1 MRVLK
6 AASGQMMSGL
16 TEEQVAEL
24 RSRYSLL
31 INYEGDDPTAPID
44 PLTYRAADGDH
55 LIHIAAFTG
64 DLRTVEWL
72 LDAGEDINAVGDMGE
87 TPAHNAAS
95 NLHKD
100 VFELLVGR
108 GADLTIKSEFG
119 TTPIECW
126 TFSQREAES
135 KRF

>member
-1 MRVLK
+1 
-6 AASGQMMSGL
+6 MSGL

-24 RSRYSLL
+24 RSRYSHL
-31 INYEGDDPTAPID
+31 INYDGDDPTAPID

-55 LIHIAAFTG
+55 LIHIAAFSG

-72 LDAGEDINAVGDMGE
+72 LDAGDDVNALGDMGE

-100 VFELLVGR
+100 VFDLLVAR
-108 GADLTIKSEFG
+108 GADLTVESEFG
-119 TTPIECW
+119 QTPIETW
-126 TFSQREAES
+126 AFSEQEVGS
-135 KRF
+135 KRS

>member
-1 MRVLK
+1 MT
-6 AASGQMMSGL
+6 GL

-24 RSRYSLL
+24 RSSYSHL

-72 LDAGEDINAVGDMGE
+72 LDAGEDASALGDMGE

-100 VFELLVGR
+100 VFDLLVGR
-108 GADLTIKSEFG
+108 GADLDVRNEFG
-119 TTPIECW
+119 QTPIEAW
-126 TFSQREAES
+126 TFSEQEAGG
-135 KRF
+135 KRS

>member
-1 MRVLK
+1 
-6 AASGQMMSGL
+6 MSGL

-31 INYEGDDPTAPID
+31 INYEGDDPTTPID

-64 DLRTVEWL
+64 DLRTVVWL
-72 LDAGEDINAVGDMGE
+72 LDAGEDVNAVGDMGE

-100 VFELLVGR
+100 VFDVLVAH
-108 GADLTIKSEFG
+108 GADLTIESELG
-119 TTPIECW
+119 MTPIEAW
-126 TFSQREAES
+126 AFSEREAEG
-135 KRF
+135 KRS